1 MRNRLHELS
10 GIRPVL
16 VIFIILALNTTA
28 WADEEVHGRLSEYQG
43 LTVLELWGT
52 PEQAGYAHGY
62 LLAGRIVHFMENYLL
77 SEKVF
82 PQIAM
87 YKTILLPAVRRQ
99 FVWGETRQRE
109 MLALC
114 RGIRDKVGP
123 DGFYS
128 AKLGRQ
134 FKVDDLMVANALADW
149 HAMMCSTFSAWGS
162 LTKDGQTLTARNL
175 DFGFT
180 GEMEKAQIVIVY
192 RGDGQHHPWMG
203 VTWLGTIGVYTAMND
218 EGVTIMMHDSN
229 GLPASYNDGF
239 TPRSLVLCEA
249 LESASATT
257 FVEDIKR
264 VFQLRRVMVGNNIH
278 ASAPHQAGKPPAA
291 VFEYDANEHEQGVTV
306 RLPQHNHSQLTD
318 ALCCTNHMSLRKKPI
333 KTRTGRRARLTKRL
347 TDMAAKGEQLD
358 AADAMKLIHEV
369 RWEMPTLH
377 SVVFEPARRIMHV
390 HIPIFGDRIVEFR
403 LDDWLKRP
411 IEPTGDSKATLL
423 PRKEQP

>member
-1 MRNRLHELS
+1 MRNKLRELR

-16 VIFIILALNTTA
+16 VVFITFTLSVPV
-28 WADEEVHGRLSEYQG
+28 WADEALYGRLSEYQG

-52 PEQAGYAHGY
+52 PEQAGYTHGH
-62 LLAGRIVHFMENYLL
+62 LLAERIVHLMENYLL
-77 SEKVF
+77 SEKVI

-87 YKTILLPAVRRQ
+87 YESILLPAVRRQ
-99 FVWGETRQRE
+99 LVWGETRERE

-149 HAMMCSTFSAWGS
+149 YAMMCSTFSVWGT

-180 GEMEKAQIVIVY
+180 GEMEKAQIIIVY
-192 RGDGQHHPWMG
+192 RGDGRQRPWIG

-218 EGVTIMMHDSN
+218 EGVTILMHDSN

-239 TPRSLVLCEA
+239 TPRSLALREA
-249 LESASATT
+249 LESASAVN

-278 ASAPHQAGKPPAA
+278 ASAPRQAGKPPAA

-306 RLPQHNHSQLTD
+306 RLPRHNHSQLTD
-318 ALCCTNHMSLRKKPI
+318 ALCCTNHMSLRREPCQ
-333 KTRTGRRARLTKRL
+333 TQSGRRAHLTKRL
-347 TDMAAKGEQLD
+347 MDMAAKGEKFD
-358 AADAMKLIHEV
+358 AAGAMKLIHEV
-369 RWEMPTLH
+369 RWDVPTLH
-377 SVVFEPARRIMHV
+377 SVVFEPARRSMHV

-403 LDDWLKRP
+403 A
-411 IEPTGDSKATLL
+411 G
-423 PRKEQP
+423 